1 MNLFDTKYLAKFFL
15 TTLWLGV
22 GWSVGLGV
30 GVSVEATLHPAPSPV
45 FKGFPRD
52 FYALGVG
59 VDKVSSYSMLF
70 ER

>member
-1 MNLFDTKYLAKFFL
+1 MISLG
-15 TTLWLGV
+15 LGV

-45 FKGFPRD
+45 FKGLPED
-52 FYALGVG
+52 FYAFGVG
-59 VDKVSSYSMLF
+59 VEEVSSYPMLF

>member
-1 MNLFDTKYLAKFFL
+1 MISLG
-15 TTLWLGV
+15 LGV

-30 GVSVEATLHPAPSPV
+30 WVSVKATPHPAHSPV
-45 FKGFPRD
+45 FKGFPED

>member
-1 MNLFDTKYLAKFFL
+1 MISLG
-15 TTLWLGV
+15 LGV

-30 GVSVEATLHPAPSPV
+30 RVSVEATLHPAHSPV
-45 FKGFPRD
+45 FKGLPED
-52 FYALGVG
+52 FHALGVG